1 MIEVGKVERY
11 YSIVVSADVY
21 EADDRAVPYSVRA
34 SHYRPS
40 RIEVTYNWTSEDSDQ
55 TAHPR
60 LVGPVLYK
68 NGTAGPAKHE
78 DFWIKDSWPDWV
90 REFVEAN
97 RPPSGT
103 FGATS

>member
-1 MIEVGKVERY
+1 MKTGDVGRHY
-11 YSIVVSADVY
+11 GITVVADLID
-21 EADDRAVPYSVRA
+21 ADDRVVPSSARA
-34 SHYRPS
+34 SSYRPT

-68 NGTAGPAKHE
+68 NGTDGPAKHE
-78 DFWIKDSWPDWV
+78 DFWVKDSWPHWV

-97 RPPSGT
+97 RPPTGIWP
-103 FGATS
+103 